1 MRDATRAVRAGL
13 PPAAQ
18 GEPFRH
24 GPVLAGP
31 FHYAGIPDAAS
42 AYGRYGNPTWNAF
55 EAALEELEGGPAVL
69 FASGMAAVSA
79 VLFATLPA
87 GSVLVMPSDAYY
99 TGRWLAE
106 RELAGRGVEIRL
118 IPTAGEELERAC
130 LEGEALRDAT
140 LLWLETPTNP
150 GLDVCDVP
158 RLSEAAHRAG
168 AVVAVDNTLVT
179 ALGQRPLDLGADY
192 SVASD
197 TKAMTGH
204 SDLILGHVATKDPEA
219 LECLRTWRTSTGGV
233 AGPLET
239 WLAHRSMAT
248 LELRLGRQCASAA
261 RIAQMLSDR
270 TELETV
276 RYPGLATDPA
286 HERAARQM
294 TRFGGVVGFCL
305 STRARA
311 ERFLAAL
318 ELVAEATSFGGL
330 HSSAERRARW
340 EGDAVP
346 EGFVRLSVGCE
357 DVEELLADLERALD
371 AAKHA

>member
-18 GEPFRH
+18 GEPFRP

-31 FHYAGIPDAAS
+31 FHYAGVPDAAS
-42 AYGRYGNPTWNAF
+42 AYGRYGNPTWSAF
-55 EAALEELEGGPAVL
+55 ELALEELEGGPAVL

-79 VLFATLPA
+79 VLFATLPP

-118 IPTAGEELERAC
+118 LPTAGGELERAC
-130 LEGEALRDAT
+130 LEGDALRDAT
-140 LLWLETPTNP
+140 LLWLESPTNP
-150 GLDVCDVP
+150 GLDVCDIP
-158 RLSEAAHRAG
+158 RLSEAAHEAG
-168 AVVAVDNTLVT
+168 ALVAVDNTLAT
-179 ALGQRPLDLGADY
+179 ALGQRPLALGADF

-204 SDLILGHVATKDPEA
+204 SDLILGHVAARDGEA
-219 LECLRTWRTSTGGV
+219 LERLRVWRTSTGGV

-239 WLAHRSMAT
+239 WLAHRSVAT
-248 LELRLGRQCASAA
+248 LELRLGRQCASAT
-261 RIAQMLSDR
+261 RIA
-270 TELETV
+270 ETLAARADVEAV
-276 RYPGLATDPA
+276 RYPGLPSDPA

-294 TRFGGVVGFCL
+294 TRFGGVVGFSL
-305 STRARA
+305 GLRARA
-311 ERFLAAL
+311 ERFLGAL
-318 ELVAEATSFGGL
+318 ELIDEATSFGGL

-357 DVEELLADLERALD
+357 DVEDLLADIERGLE
-371 AAKHA
+371 AATEA